1 MYIALQRTDYKYIV
15 SFHNTDSPWCIART
29 RFYHL
34 YKRGRVMMFYATL
47 KGMVGK
53 FDSHCRDGSPH
64 FQTHIS
70 NSPPP
75 PPPPPCYFLTSPLPR
90 FLPFFPNTKPGPGL
104 RCHTFCFRNA
114 RRHKTY
120 DIKISYP

>member
-1 MYIALQRTDYKYIV
+1 MYIALKRTDYKYIL

-34 YKRGRVMMFYATL
+34 YKRGRVMIFYATL

-53 FDSHCRDGSPH
+53 FHSHCRDGSPH

-70 NSPPP
+70 NSHPPP
-75 PPPPPCYFLTSPLPR
+75 SPLLLSDKSLTPV
-90 FLPFFPNTKPGPGL
+90 FAFFPQYEAWSRAKMSHFLLQKCSTP
-104 RCHTFCFRNA
+104 
-114 RRHKTY
+114 
-120 DIKISYP
+120 